1 MPIKLS
7 FSKIAQKQKWLS
19 ESKIPTNFQTIF
31 FPFIDKTKVQINK
44 LISNSMFIIFA
55 KSGSVCCL
63 WIFFS
68 LSLMKERLGSVMV
81 NSYYNINIKNSA
93 PWYLTIL

>member
-7 FSKIAQKQKWLS
+7 FSKIAQKTGMVIRIEDPHKFS
-19 ESKIPTNFQTIF
+19 NDF

-44 LISNSMFIIFA
+44 LISNSMFIILA

-68 LSLMKERLGSVMV
+68 LSLIKERLGSVMV